1 MSNQFNYEL
10 DERHIR
16 ILMQNA
22 ELKYDESAWQK
33 FQAIPVIEQRQS
45 IGIALP
51 KINFGISRSVIV
63 PIFFVL
69 MIGGLSAL
77 LFSFVD
83 FKKKEEVIKEV
94 PYIAPVVSKKLITS
108 PPVIKKNIVV
118 IPPKK
123 DSLTPVI
130 TSTVAQIK
138 ETPTVALVVEKTP
151 SVIEPVKSEEKTTPK
166 KEKKETFIV
175 KKENH
180 ETTQPTV
187 KKKKKRRKQI
197 TEELPTINASS
208 TNLNEGVKEPELDIK

>member
-22 ELKYDESAWQK
+22 ELKYDESAWEK
-33 FQAIPVIEQRQS
+33 FQAIPVIEQRQA

-63 PIFFVL
+63 PVFFVL
-69 MIGGLSAL
+69 MIGGLSAV

-83 FKKKEEVIKEV
+83 FKKKEEVIIEV
-94 PYIAPVVSKKLITS
+94 PYKAPVVSKKSI
-108 PPVIKKNIVV
+108 PPAPVIKKNIVV

-123 DSLTPVI
+123 DSLSPVT
-130 TSTVAQIK
+130 TSTVGQTK
-138 ETPTVALVVEKTP
+138 ETSTVTLVVEKTP
-151 SVIEPVKSEEKTTPK
+151 LKVEPAKLEEKVTPK

-180 ETTQPTV
+180 ETTQPTI

>member
-83 FKKKEEVIKEV
+83 FKKKEEVIKEI
-94 PYIAPVVSKKLITS
+94 PYIAPVVSKKSTT
-108 PPVIKKNIVV
+108 PTPVIKKDIVV
-118 IPPKK
+118 IPTKN

-130 TSTVAQIK
+130 TSTVAQTK
-138 ETPTVALVVEKTP
+138 ETSTVALVAEKTP
-151 SVIEPVKSEEKTTPK
+151 LIVEPAKSEEKITPK

-208 TNLNEGVKEPELDIK
+208 TNLNEGSKEPELDIK